1 MPASTSAGVA
11 AASPVANTSVSLGL
25 DANGKPN
32 SRRRTMVAVEKRL
45 TADGLSKGGTN
56 GVLNG
61 KDLNHTV
68 RRETVVE
75 RTKDYSTLRKGL
87 VASPTVSP
95 QRKKLVR
102 KPEKSKWQ
110 IVLSILTKNCLLLA
124 SLLWLGQTIWRWT
137 HSTGENANTALA
149 ALEYESRISEV
160 ETSLKKTAKMLQIQ
174 LDVVDKK
181 IGSEISITTKEIFK
195 QVKNKGAFFEEQLKK
210 LESKADSLGKSL
222 SELNELDL
230 ISREDF
236 EKLILELKNSKN
248 MDDTSMIFDLDQI
261 RAFASDIV
269 QKEIDKHAADGLGR
283 VDYALA
289 SGGTKVVRHSTP
301 YCLGKGSNWFTSATG
316 RNGVHANSHKML
328 SPSFGEPG
336 QCFSLQGSSGFV
348 EIRLRTGIIPEAVTL
363 EHVSKVLHE
372 ASIYARATKVLEIL
386 LTSPGLGTWK
396 LSSKCELGLWGN
408 AGSSWRKQAQNMDWV
423 VCLEGMP
430 KTPDRV
436 NVLEERVVTQE
447 GSMEEIRDSGASHNF
462 ISPQLTVALR
472 LKVHETRKL
481 GIKLGDG
488 HKVFAK
494 GKCPDPGSFL
504 LKTLGK
510 VVMDWKEMTMQ
521 FLHEDLLV
529 ILQAEGVPSQT
540 TLPPESELNA
550 SQQLE
555 LSQLLERFSAVFKE
569 GSRLPPTR
577 RFPTKLN
584 LTVDLLKAESTRATA
599 SAGTEVVAT
608 GVRAEKS
615 RSTAA
620 ARVLGQRS
628 KGRSPRGGEDQDVA
642 RSAVALCRTRRGED
656 LPSGLEVTHGDDVE
670 PEYVI
675 ANRNI
680 VHNGEVISQ
689 WLVKWKDKDMI
700 DTTSSAPKD
709 CRVSGWFESPD
720 DDLSSN
726 AKKISILT
734 EFSYDLEKSN
744 AQTYNIETTDCGV
757 VNMVRFDFTSNHGNS
772 ALTCIYRFRVHGYEL
787 SSPATMH

>member
-1 MPASTSAGVA
+1 MSTSTSAGVA

-87 VASPTVSP
+87 VASSTVSP

-181 IGSEISITTKEIFK
+181 IGSEISITTKEFFK

-230 ISREDF
+230 ILREDF
-236 EKLILELKNSKN
+236 EKLILELKNTKN
-248 MDDTSMIFDLDQI
+248 MDDTSMKFDLDQI

-386 LTSPGLGTWK
+386 LTSPGLGTRGLCFKCGEKFHPLHQCAEKQLK
-396 LSSKCELGLWGN
+396 LL
-408 AGSSWRKQAQNMDWV
+408 
-423 VCLEGMP
+423 
-430 KTPDRV
+430 
-436 NVLEERVVTQE
+436 VLEEDERLNSDGEIMGPEAENSEDEEDLGMNSEFTNNNRAMKLE
-447 GSMEEIRDSGASHNF
+447 GKLMGIA
-462 ISPQLTVALR
+462 IV
-472 LKVHETRKL
+472 VHETRKL

-494 GKCPDPGSFL
+494 GKCPDLGSFL

-510 VVMDWKEMTMQ
+510 VVMDWKEMIMQ

-555 LSQLLERFSAVFKE
+555 LSQLLEKFSAVCKE
-569 GSRLPPTR
+569 GSRLPPTHSQQHAIVLVVYW
-577 RFPTKLN
+577 PTHLSH
-584 LTVDLLKAESTRATA
+584 LSMVL
-599 SAGTEVVAT
+599 EVVKNQLVANSKKCSFGIT
-608 GVRAEKS
+608 ILEYLDPMIS
-615 RSTAA
+615 R
-620 ARVLGQRS
+620 Q
-628 KGRSPRGGEDQDVA
+628 
-642 RSAVALCRTRRGED
+642 D
-656 LPSGLEVTHGDDVE
+656 LPSGLEVTHGDDVD
-670 PEYVI
+670 PGYVI
-675 ANRNI
+675 ASRNI

-700 DTTSSAPKD
+700 DTTSSAPKN